1 MKFLDPLLVDGSVLD
16 RYLSR
21 LAENT
26 AELVWRL
33 EACEQRNELLQEEIE
48 QIKNSS
54 IRANEKIQDHEG
66 RLVTIQKN
74 LDSGKDEF
82 NSSRSGSTAKIG
94 SKMPIEGDFFNDYLK
109 WKAKVGDV
117 VKKGQVVAVCCMSK
131 KMVIEYG
138 SIGAPVD
145 GVLLDRLFPDG
156 ANLHG
161 KSMVVGY
168 IRTR

>member
-26 AELVWRL
+26 AQLVLRL
-33 EACEQRNELLQEEIE
+33 EACEQRNELLQEEFE

-54 IRANEKIQDHEG
+54 IQANEKIQDHEE

-74 LDSGKDEF
+74 LDSGKDKF

-94 SKMPIEGDFFNDYLK
+94 SKVPIEGDFFNDYLK

-161 KSMVVGY
+161 KNMVVGY